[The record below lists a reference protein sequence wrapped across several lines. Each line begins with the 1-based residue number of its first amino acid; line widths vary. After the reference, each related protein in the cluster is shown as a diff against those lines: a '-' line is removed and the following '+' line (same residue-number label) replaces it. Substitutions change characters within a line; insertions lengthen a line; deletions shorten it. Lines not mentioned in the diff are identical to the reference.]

1 MTANLQ
7 RIKLLS
13 IILRPNSP
21 TDTRVQDITI
31 ILIYLVSSNFK
42 LSLVHPPSSPPS
54 EIIYS
59 GKSSLLQRDEVPFSE
74 KLWLYG
80 HDCSERQPTPEGN
93 PRLVNA

>member
-59 GKSSLLQRDEVPFSE
+59 GKSSLLQRNEVPSQRN
-74 KLWLYG
+74 YG
-80 HDCSERQPTPEGN
+80 YMDTTAVRDSLPQKATRD
-93 PRLVNA
+93 

>member
-42 LSLVHPPSSPPS
+42 FSLVHPPSSPPS

-59 GKSSLLQRDEVPFSE
+59 GKSSLLQRDEVPSQRN
-74 KLWLYG
+74 YG
-80 HDCSERQPTPEGN
+80 YMDTIAVRDSLPQKATQD
-93 PRLVNA
+93 